1 MKKKLVLV
9 VAIALVALMAVG
21 CAGAAKYPEMAGDWK
36 VRTVEA
42 MGQELT
48 LEKLEEVSGQEFS
61 LALNM
66 TADGKY
72 TLDFNGM
79 KQTGDYTVDGE
90 KFAIKDGDAVIE
102 GTYKDGVVTFEAG
115 GTTFHLV
122 KA

>member
-36 VRTVEA
+36 VKTVEA
-42 MGQELT
+42 AGQEMT
-48 LEKLEEVSGQEFS
+48 LETLEELSGQEFS
-61 LALNM
+61 LALSM

-72 TLDFNGM
+72 NLDFNGI

-90 KFAIKDGDAVIE
+90 KFTIKDGDTLIE
-102 GTYKDGVVTFEAG
+102 GTYKDSIVTFEAG
-115 GTTFHLV
+115 GTTFHFV

>member
-9 VAIALVALMAVG
+9 VAIALVALMVVG

-90 KFAIKDGDAVIE
+90 KFTIKDGDAVIE